1 MPEGPAALLIQMA
14 AQATP
19 TRYLTRAR
27 LRRDVSAS
35 AIRALL
41 VPRGESARV
50 LAGHRIVWTLF
61 GDDPD
66 RRRDFLWREAEPGV
80 YYLLSERPPEDRHAL
95 FHLDEPKRFAPELR
109 PGDRLHFA
117 LRVNAT
123 VARRPDGSAARGK
136 PCDIVMDALYRLPKD
151 VRADDRRRLI
161 GEVAEQWLTRQGE
174 KAGFRLAAVHREE
187 RGTEGQGVLMSAG
200 YRTLSIERSG
210 RPARI
215 GVLDLEGDLEI
226 REPAA
231 FVAALASG
239 FGRAKAF
246 GCGLMLVRRA

>member
-1 MPEGPAALLIQMA
+1 
-14 AQATP
+14 
-19 TRYLTRAR
+19 
-27 LRRDVSAS
+27 
-35 AIRALL
+35 
-41 VPRGESARV
+41 
-50 LAGHRIVWTLF
+50 VWTLF

-66 RRRDFLWREAEPGV
+66 RRRDFLWREAEPGLF
-80 YYLLSERPPEDRHAL
+80 YLLSERPPEDHHAL
-95 FHLDEPKRFAPELR
+95 FRLDEAKRFAPELR

-123 VARRPDGSAARGK
+123 VARRPDGSTGRGK

-151 VRADDRRRLI
+151 ARADDRRRLI
-161 GEVAEQWLTRQGE
+161 ADVAEKWLAKQGE
-174 KAGFRLAAVHREE
+174 KAGFRVASPARGEAA
-187 RGTEGQGVLMSAG
+187 GALSMAA
-200 YRTLSIERSG
+200 YRTLNIERSA

-226 REPAA
+226 QDSIA
-231 FVAALASG
+231 FVTALACG